1 MNTTYVRY
9 ELLRLARNVRFS
21 MFSLVFPLVLF
32 LTIGGANRHETLPV
46 GPYKLSFPL
55 YFMVSMAGY
64 GAMIA
69 AIGGGG
75 RISSERSSGWNRQL
89 RLTPL
94 RPSTYLGVKVI
105 TAYALG
111 IVSIVLLYLGG
122 LAYGVSI
129 HPAGRWL
136 TMTALLLVGIA
147 PFVALGILA
156 GHLLSPDSLG
166 PAIGGG
172 TAFFAFL
179 GGQWF
184 PVPEGGVLHY
194 LGEAVPSYWL
204 TQASHVGIGGDAWG
218 ALGWTV
224 VLAWTAGAAVLA
236 GWAYR
241 RDTRRV

>member
-1 MNTTYVRY
+1 MNPTYVRY
-9 ELLRLARNVRFS
+9 ELLRLVRNVRFS
-21 MFSLVFPLVLF
+21 VFSLVFPLVLF
-32 LTIGGANRHETLPV
+32 LTIAGANRHQTLPV
-46 GPYKLSFPL
+46 GPYRLSFPL

-69 AIGGGG
+69 AIAGGG
-75 RISSERSSGWNRQL
+75 RIATERSSGWNRQL

-94 RPSTYLGVKVI
+94 RPRTYLSVKVL
-105 TAYALG
+105 TAYALAV
-111 IVSIVLLYLGG
+111 VSIAVLYAAGVAL
-122 LAYGVSI
+122 GVSV
-129 HPAGRWL
+129 PAGRWAE
-136 TMTALLLVGIA
+136 MTALLLLGIA
-147 PFVALGILA
+147 PFVALGIVA

-179 GGQWF
+179 GGQWY
-184 PVPEGGVLHY
+184 PPPDSGVLHY
-194 LGEAVPSYWL
+194 VGEAVPSYWL

-224 VLAWTAGAAVLA
+224 VALWTAGAAALA